1 MAAMFNKFS
10 NFVPSILFVFEI
22 MYGIFYGILVG
33 FSFVCKMLFINTKT
47 TNFETKRKKKLSDK
61 SFELESCIL

>member
-33 FSFVCKMLFINTKT
+33 FSFIYKMLFIITKT
-47 TNFETKRKKKLSDK
+47 TKFRDYNKKNCLIKVWN
-61 SFELESCIL
+61 